1 MKRELG
7 CEERFIDNDY
17 IEGLLKQ
24 AVNTSDTEIERI
36 LSKAGRF
43 EGLAHEEVASL
54 LQTHKPEHI
63 EKIFEIAGEIKK
75 HIYGDRIVM
84 FAPLYISDYCVNKCL
99 YCGFRCDH
107 KYERTKLTLD
117 EVREEVRILES
128 MGHKRLAV
136 EAGEDPVN
144 CPINYVVDVL
154 RTIYDMKFENGEI
167 RRANVNIAATTIE
180 DYKKLKDVGIG
191 TYILFQETYHQLTYE
206 KLHQAGPK
214 HDYLYHLTA
223 FDRAQQAGIDD
234 VGGGVLFGLYDYKFE
249 VLALMLHN
257 EHLERRFKVG
267 FHTISVPRICE
278 ADGADLNVAKYV
290 PTNDEFLKL
299 VAIIRLA
306 VPFTGMIIS
315 TRESV
320 EMRKKLINIG
330 ISQVS
335 GGSSV
340 EVGGYAKREKSGNN
354 ANQFEL
360 ADSRPAAE
368 VIEWLLDENL
378 IPSFCTA
385 CYRQGRTGDRF
396 MSLAKTGN
404 IKNVCLP
411 NALMTLCEY
420 AQDYGSETFRIKS
433 EHLIEEQ
440 IPNIKSEKVR
450 DLVIENI
457 SKIKNGERDLYI

>member
-1 MKRELG
+1 MTRELG
-7 CEERFIDNDY
+7 CEERFIDKDY
-17 IEGLLKQ
+17 IEDLLKD
-24 AVNTSDTEIERI
+24 ASNTSDTEIEQI

-43 EGLAHEEVASL
+43 EGLSHKEVACL
-54 LQTHKPEHI
+54 LQTDKPEHI
-63 EKIFEIAGEIKK
+63 KKIFETAGQIKK
-75 HIYGDRIVM
+75 HIYGDRIVL
-84 FAPLYISDYCVNKCL
+84 FAPLYISDHCVNKCL

-117 EVREEVRILES
+117 EIREEVRILEG

-144 CPINYVVDVL
+144 CPIDYVVDVL
-154 RTIYDMKFENGEI
+154 RTIYEMKFENGEI

-180 DYKKLKDVGIG
+180 DYKKLKEVGIG
-191 TYILFQETYHQLTYE
+191 TYILFQETYHQPTYE

-214 HDYLYHLTA
+214 KDYLYHLTA

-257 EHLERRFKVG
+257 EHLERRFNVG

-290 PTNDEFLKL
+290 PTNEEFLKL

-306 VPFTGMIIS
+306 VPFTGMIVS

-320 EMRKKLINIG
+320 AMRKKLINIG

-340 EVGGYAKREKSGNN
+340 EVGGYSKRENN
-354 ANQFEL
+354 ASQFQL

-368 VIEWLLDENL
+368 VIEWLLDEKL

-396 MSLAKTGN
+396 MSLAKSGN

-420 AQDYGSETFRIKS
+420 AQDYGSETFRTKS
-433 EHLIEEQ
+433 EHIIEEQ
-440 IPNIKSEKVR
+440 VPNIKSEKVR
-450 DLVIENI
+450 NLVIENI
-457 SKIKNGERDLYI
+457 AKIKSGERDLYI

>member
-1 MKRELG
+1 MTRELG
-7 CEERFIDNDY
+7 CNELFIDKDY
-17 IEGLLKQ
+17 IEGLL
-24 AVNTSDTEIERI
+24 AEATNTSDAEFERI
-36 LSKAGRF
+36 LSKAGRL
-43 EGLAHEEVASL
+43 EGLSHKEVAAL
-54 LQTHKPEHI
+54 LQTNRPENI

-75 HIYGDRIVM
+75 HIYGERVVM

-107 KYERTKLTLD
+107 KYERTKLTL
-117 EVREEVRILES
+117 EEIREEVRILES

-144 CPINYVVDVL
+144 CPIDYVVDVL

-180 DYKKLKDVGIG
+180 DYKKLKEVGIG
-191 TYILFQETYHQLTYE
+191 TYILFQETYHQPTYE

-214 HDYLYHLTA
+214 KDYLYHLTA

-257 EHLERRFKVG
+257 EHLEKRFNVG

-306 VPFTGMIIS
+306 VPFTGMIVS
-315 TRESV
+315 TRESMA
-320 EMRKKLINIG
+320 MRKKLINIG
-330 ISQVS
+330 ISQIS
-335 GGSSV
+335 GGSAV
-340 EVGGYAKREKSGNN
+340 EVGGYSKRENN
-354 ANQFEL
+354 ASQFQL

-368 VIEWLLDENL
+368 VIEWLLDEKL

-396 MSLAKTGN
+396 MSLAKSGN

-420 AQDYGSETFRIKS
+420 AQDYGSEIFRTKS
-433 EHLIEEQ
+433 EHIIEEQ

-450 DLVIENI
+450 NLVIENI
-457 SKIKNGERDLYI
+457 AKIKNGERDLYI